1 MIKVLQ
7 TGEDETA
14 FRRRVAE
21 LIDEAN
27 RVSSI
32 LPDAGPMALPVFS
45 VETAPADPADGR
57 IIFVVDGDGGSPCL
71 AVASDGDWLR
81 VALGAAIT
89 ADE

>member
-14 FRRRVAE
+14 FRRRVAQ

-27 RVSSI
+27 RVESV
-32 LPDAGPMALPVFS
+32 LPAGGAVSLPVFS
-45 VETAPADPADGR
+45 VETAPTDPADGQ
-57 IIFVVDGDGGSPCL
+57 IIFVVDGDDGSACI

-81 VALGAAIT
+81 IALGAAI
-89 ADE
+89 AAAA